1 MATRDETMKLE
12 KNEEIGYVAG
22 AGVKLTWDKVNISF
36 HYVSITTYCV
46 YSIVSNNLCTC
57 TFHMQ

>member
-22 AGVKLTWDKVNISF
+22 AGVKLTWDKVNIFSLGID
-36 HYVSITTYCV
+36 YDILCLLYC
-46 YSIVSNNLCTC
+46 
-57 TFHMQ
+57 F